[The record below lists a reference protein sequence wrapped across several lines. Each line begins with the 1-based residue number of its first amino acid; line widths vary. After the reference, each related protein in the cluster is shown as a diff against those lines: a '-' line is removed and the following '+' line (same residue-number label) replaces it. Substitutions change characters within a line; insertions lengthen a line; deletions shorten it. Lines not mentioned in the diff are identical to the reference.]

1 MGDIRSYKDLIVW
14 QRGRKLVHV
23 VYSLARSL
31 PKEELFSLAVQMK
44 RAAISIPSNIAEG
57 YGRNYRPEYI
67 RFLNVARGSCFELE
81 TQMIL
86 CTDLGFLSE
95 QQAEE
100 AFDLL
105 QEIGRLLISLIR
117 KLEGPKVG
125 QQ

>member
-1 MGDIRSYKDLIVW
+1 MGDIRGYKDLIVW
-14 QRGRKLVHV
+14 QRGRKLVQV

-31 PKEELFSLAVQMK
+31 PKEELFSLAAQMK
-44 RAAISIPSNIAEG
+44 RAAVSIPSNIAEG

-81 TQMIL
+81 TQMLL